1 MEGSGRFLYIETRV
15 ESGSVGKNDFS
26 RFSKR
31 HNVHKFLLSK
41 EYFGEHLVFSY
52 LEFHI

>member
-15 ESGSVGKNDFS
+15 ESGSGND
-26 RFSKR
+26 FSKR
-31 HNVHKFLLSK
+31 HDVHKFLLSK
-41 EYFGEHLVFSY
+41 KYFGERLVFSY